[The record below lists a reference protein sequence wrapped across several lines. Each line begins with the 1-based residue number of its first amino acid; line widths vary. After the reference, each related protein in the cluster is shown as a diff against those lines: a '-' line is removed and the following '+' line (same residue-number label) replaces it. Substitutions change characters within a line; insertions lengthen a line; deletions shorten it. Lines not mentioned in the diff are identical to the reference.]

1 MTLNSNP
8 FFLLRIPCTA
18 GRREIVSAAEEMSFI
33 LDSESCSNAQ
43 NELINMNKRL
53 SAEINWFLDTDEK
66 AIDSIRT
73 SIENNEPIS
82 TDGLSPLSTLNAV
95 VYNFSLTADVDPF
108 ELGYS
113 VMEIDKKFS
122 ALKAEDITEAI
133 NQNRSAA
140 KLSSVQVQ
148 DVSIELG
155 KKREEIRRLIT
166 AKMPQPDQG
175 DTYVEL
181 ITRLAEKCFADG
193 TFDDGVIIS
202 DVIDHY
208 EVRMQS
214 ALEKSKEEIETYID
228 IIKKCNSSSVI
239 DEELNYLICAVT
251 EWDKLAQPLQLK
263 SRATGIPHQMSENIG
278 SELRTLSVYLHN
290 EMGLTNEALT
300 LVNALKAVFAELDI
314 LSDQF
319 ESDSSTLNDLLKRKT
334 EPEEI
339 VKELNVL
346 QKEAENIKSVPSQV
360 KINDFVTRIKK
371 LNQRLKAFDMDAEA
385 KTKVRENLCLLGR
398 GTAIELHNA
407 KHQTAYALT
416 IAKALVEEF
425 GDLTSLKAK
434 LNEDVTT
441 LNQQL
446 LLSDISRTTTT
457 YSPNRSSSASNGSS
471 SSKGKGWIFGLL
483 VFVGIIIFAVS
494 SSHNG
499 SSTKS
504 TTSSYNRSTSTSTTK
519 ATVQPTTKPTTTT
532 EKLYSA
538 SSAVGDRV
546 YLNISLIEP
555 QYGVYT
561 SKAGQTVP
569 VFTMYSDYVCKCTTV
584 AGNTVWISF
593 DAASYKSRI
602 DSTIDTYVSSTV
614 SGFSGER
621 VRFSPSAKLHGTVVK
636 STSVMSGLDTKIN
649 QTSIIE
655 YSSIDIPKQTI
666 NQTTTISIKTIFPS
680 YSITSESSNNV
691 THVLCE
697 YTDSLGE
704 KNWIYMS
711 VSEYKKYF
719 DSSANPATDAYANEK
734 KFTTAKKVTV
744 TTKYADDLIS
754 GASST
759 IGQKT
764 LFVFSDVN

>member
-53 SAEINWFLDTDEK
+53 SAEINWFLDADK
-66 AIDSIRT
+66 ATIDNIRA

-95 VYNFSLTADVDPF
+95 VYNFSLTTDADSF

-113 VMEIDKKFS
+113 VMEIDEKFS
-122 ALKAEDITEAI
+122 ALNPETIAEAI
-133 NQNRSAA
+133 NKNRSAA
-140 KLSSVQVQ
+140 KLSSVQIQ

-155 KKREEIRRLIT
+155 KKREEIRQLV
-166 AKMPQPDQG
+166 AEKMSQLDI
-175 DTYVEL
+175 DTYIEL
-181 ITRLAEKCFADG
+181 ITMLAEKCFTDDA
-193 TFDDGVIIS
+193 FEDGVIIS
-202 DVIDHY
+202 DVIDQY

-214 ALEKSKEEIETYID
+214 ALESSKEEIEKQIGKIKSYINPSIVAD
-228 IIKKCNSSSVI
+228 EIGSLIVQVKK
-239 DEELNYLICAVT
+239 
-251 EWDKLAQPLQLK
+251 WDKLAQPLQLK
-263 SRATGIPHQMSENIG
+263 SQASGMPHQMSEDLG
-278 SELRTLSVYLHN
+278 SELRNLSLYLHN
-290 EMGLTNEALT
+290 EKGLTKEALT
-300 LVNALKAVFAELDI
+300 LVNAMKPIFAELGV

-319 ESDSSTLNDLLKRKT
+319 DSDASTLNNLLKGKK
-334 EPEEI
+334 ESEEI
-339 VKELNVL
+339 VAELDAL
-346 QKEAENIKSVPSQV
+346 QKDAENVKSAPSQIKV
-360 KINDFVTRIKK
+360 NDFVTRIKK
-371 LNQRLKAFDMDAEA
+371 LNQRLKTFDIDAET
-385 KTKVRENLCLLGR
+385 KTKVRESLCLLGR
-398 GTAIELHNA
+398 GTAIELHNT

-416 IAKALVEEF
+416 IAKVLVEEF
-425 GDLTSLKAK
+425 GDLTSLRAK

-446 LLSDISRTTTT
+446 LLSSINRTTPT
-457 YSPNRSSSASNGSS
+457 YTPNRTASTNNSSS

-483 VFVGIIIFAVS
+483 VLIGIIIFAVS

-499 SSTKS
+499 SSTRS
-504 TTSSYNRSTSTSTTK
+504 TNSSYNRSNSASTTK
-519 ATVQPTTKPTTTT
+519 TTAKPVSTS

-546 YLNISLIEP
+546 YVNIVLIEP
-555 QYGVYT
+555 EYGVYT
-561 SKAGQTVP
+561 SEVGKAVKSYTR
-569 VFTMYSDYVCKCTTV
+569 YDDYVCKCTTD
-584 AGNTVWISF
+584 AGKTVWISF
-593 DAASYKSRI
+593 DASSYRSNI
-602 DSTIDTYVSSTV
+602 DSTIDTYVNSSAL
-614 SGFSGER
+614 GFSGER
-621 VRFSPSAKLHGTVVK
+621 IRYSPAAKLHGKVVK

-680 YSITSESSNNV
+680 YSITSGSSNTV

-697 YTDSLGE
+697 YTDSLGK

-719 DSSANPATDAYANEK
+719 DSSANPATDTYANEK

-744 TTKYADDLIS
+744 TTEYADDLIS

-764 LFVFSDVN
+764 LYVFSGIN